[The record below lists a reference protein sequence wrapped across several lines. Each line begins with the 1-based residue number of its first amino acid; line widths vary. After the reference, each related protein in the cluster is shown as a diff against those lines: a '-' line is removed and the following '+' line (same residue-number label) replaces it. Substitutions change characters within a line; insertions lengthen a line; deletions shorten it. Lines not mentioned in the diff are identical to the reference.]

1 MIEIF
6 ELSSP
11 IQQVILGI
19 QVVSLFG
26 IGFVI
31 SLWVN
36 AKQRQLKEFQKISKN
51 LDRILQEIQ
60 EDKTIAQKN
69 TTRDFSRT
77 SKP

>member
-36 AKQRQLKEFQKISKN
+36 AKQRQLKEFQKISN